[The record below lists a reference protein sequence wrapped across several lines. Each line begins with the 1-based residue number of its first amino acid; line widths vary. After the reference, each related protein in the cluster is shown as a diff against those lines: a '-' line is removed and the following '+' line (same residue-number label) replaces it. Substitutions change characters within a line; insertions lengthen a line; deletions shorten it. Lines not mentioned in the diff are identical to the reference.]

1 MSLKSILRN
10 NPLLLWSF
18 DKYFY
23 LKYWLIYKI
32 SPKISAKIAY
42 KKAMHRTPDLDNPR
56 DLIEKYMWMEL
67 NTDTSLWTLCADKY
81 RMRSYVE
88 EKGFGEYLPKL
99 YGHWDNPDDID
110 FDELPDKFVLKANN
124 GCGTVMIVRNKS
136 DINYAKTRKKLK
148 QWLQHPYGYFGA
160 QIHYLSIKPCIIAE
174 ELLEQDETERK
185 FSPSSMADYKLWTF
199 NGNPECTLITY
210 NRTGGIHN
218 VALFDNDWQPM
229 FDKLNKH
236 RHNRI
241 DNSSII
247 PKPDC
252 FEMMKQIA
260 YSLSSDFKECRVD
273 FYIVNQ
279 KPFIGELTFTAGA
292 GSFTQDYYNYLGS
305 KIDISKMKKA

>member
-1 MSLKSILRN
+1 MNLKNKLRN
-10 NPLLLWSF
+10 NPLLKVLF
-18 DKYFY
+18 NDYFYYKYFF
-23 LKYWLIYKI
+23 LYKC
-32 SPKISAKIAY
+32 SPKLSAKIAY
-42 KKAMHRTPDLDNPR
+42 KQQMHRIPNLDNPH

-124 GCGTVMIVRNKS
+124 GCGTVMIVRDKS
-136 DINYAKTRKKLK
+136 DINYEKTRKKLK
-148 QWLQHPYGYFGA
+148 QWLRHPYGYFGA

-174 ELLEQDETERK
+174 ELLQQDEAESK

-199 NGNPECTLITY
+199 YGQLECTLMTY
-210 NRTGGIHN
+210 NRVNGVHS
-218 VALFDNDWQPM
+218 VALYNNDWHPI

-241 DNSSII
+241 DYNVNIS
-247 PKPDC
+247 KPEC
-252 FEMMKQIA
+252 FEKMKEIA
-260 YSLSSDFKECRVD
+260 HALSSEFAECRVD
-273 FYIVNQ
+273 FYVIKN
-279 KPFIGELTFTAGA
+279 KPVIGELTFTAGA
-292 GSFTQDYYNYLGS
+292 GSFTQEYYEYLGS
-305 KIDISKMKKA
+305 KIDLG